1 MGQVRFAKH
10 QKRLLVFQLGMV
22 VIGVAL
28 FGIWPAG
35 QQMVDYLSETDP
47 LPVDVWAIL
56 VLWWG
61 ILQISYVVY
70 MLLVPD
76 LSSLWVVTLAT
87 AISAFSH
94 AMALGFFAAQRLEWS
109 LIPGD
114 EKSLAISL
122 GLADE
127 MMKGRATLWT
137 STVLILLV
145 LATYLLGRSCLRWQ
159 RSEQLQ
165 TRIEPPF
172 VSSTLDSS
180 SNFCS

>member
-1 MGQVRFAKH
+1 MGQVNSTKP
-10 QKRLLVFQLGMV
+10 QKRQLVFQLGMV

-35 QQMVDYLSETDP
+35 QQMIDYLLETDP

-61 ILQISYVVY
+61 ILQVSYVVY
-70 MLLVPD
+70 MLLLPD
-76 LSSLWVVTLAT
+76 LSSLWIVTLAT
-87 AISAFSH
+87 AISAFIH
-94 AMALGFFAAQRLEWS
+94 AMALGFFTAQRLQWS

-145 LATYLLGRSCLRWQ
+145 LATFLLGRSCLRWQ
-159 RSEQLQ
+159 KSEQRQ
-165 TRIEPPF
+165 ARVEPPF
-172 VSSTLDSS
+172 VSSTLQSS
-180 SNFCS
+180 IGEL